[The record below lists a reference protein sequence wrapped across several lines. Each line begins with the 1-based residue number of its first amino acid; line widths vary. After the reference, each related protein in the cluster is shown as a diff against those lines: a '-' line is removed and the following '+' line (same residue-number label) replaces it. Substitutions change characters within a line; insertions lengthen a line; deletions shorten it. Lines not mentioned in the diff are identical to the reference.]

1 VENVEDEG
9 EGEGEGEEEGQWL
22 AVGTGKAGGE
32 LRELL
37 STVLY
42 FCSSS
47 LDSGECRRR
56 RRRRKGRERGRV
68 VAGGGNDEGWW

>member
-1 VENVEDEG
+1 VENVED

-22 AVGTGKAGGE
+22 AVGTTKADGE

-37 STVLY
+37 SIVLY

-47 LDSGECRRR
+47 LDSGECRR
-56 RRRRKGRERGRV
+56 
-68 VAGGGNDEGWW
+68 